1 MRNRLFPNIRSVNFK
16 RASASDLWVRC
27 EQNSS
32 ALFLLEL
39 GDDSVH
45 LVLVL
50 GSEMQEALQGSLK
63 MYVVES
69 KAGAIGCML
78 LSLFL
83 LGTFPA
89 VMTSLERRGRLPQ
102 HTFLDYS
109 ITNFLAAVLIAF
121 TFGQIGDAKPGEPN
135 FLTQLGQDNWPSVL
149 LAMAGGVFLS
159 VGNLATQYAWAFV
172 GLSVAEVTA
181 ASTTLNY
188 FLYDEI
194 NKAQILFPGVAC
206 FLVAVLLGAAVHE
219 SNSADNKTKLESAA
233 VDKERGDGT
242 GIKVGGDVGT
252 ADFLIDLENRR
263 TIKHMD
269 RASLEF
275 FCWSMLLTLLASV
288 QLSNQRSVAPV
299 EGGVDHLVVYT
310 AFFYFSC
317 SCFAIAIV
325 LNISFLYYPVLNLPK
340 SSLKAYLND
349 WDGRGVAFLAGIIC
363 GLGNGLQFMG
373 GEAAGYA
380 AADAVQ
386 ALPLVSTFWGIV
398 LYGEYQKSSRKTY
411 ALLALPLVSTFWG
424 IVLYGEYQKS
434 SRKTY
439 A

>member
-1 MRNRLFPNIRSVNFK
+1 MK
-16 RASASDLWVRC
+16 
-27 EQNSS
+27 
-32 ALFLLEL
+32 
-39 GDDSVH
+39 DSVH
-45 LVLVL
+45 SVLVL

-149 LAMAGGVFLS
+149 LAMAGGVFLC
-159 VGNLATQYAWAFV
+159 VGNLAIQYAWAFV

-181 ASTTLNY
+181 ASITVVIGTTLNY
-188 FLYDEI
+188 FLDDEI

-242 GIKVGGDVGT
+242 GIKVEGDFGT
-252 ADFLIDLENRR
+252 ADFLIDLEHRR
-263 TIKHMD
+263 SIKVFGKSIWIGL
-269 RASLEF
+269 ALSFFAGLCFSLF
-275 FCWSMLLTLLASV
+275 SPAFNLATNDQWHLLK
-288 QLSNQRSVAPV
+288 
-299 EGGVDHLVVYT
+299 EGVDHLVVYT

-317 SCFAIAIV
+317 SCFAIAI
-325 LNISFLYYPVLNLPK
+325 
-340 SSLKAYLND
+340 
-349 WDGRGVAFLAGIIC
+349 
-363 GLGNGLQFMG
+363 
-373 GEAAGYA
+373 
-380 AADAVQ
+380 
-386 ALPLVSTFWGIV
+386 
-398 LYGEYQKSSRKTY
+398 
-411 ALLALPLVSTFWG
+411 
-424 IVLYGEYQKS
+424 
-434 SRKTY
+434 
-439 A
+439 